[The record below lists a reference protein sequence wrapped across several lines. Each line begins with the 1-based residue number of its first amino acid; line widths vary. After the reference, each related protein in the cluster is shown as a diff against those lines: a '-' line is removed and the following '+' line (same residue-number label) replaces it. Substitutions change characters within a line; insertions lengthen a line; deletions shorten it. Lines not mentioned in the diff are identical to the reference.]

1 MFHHQPLGWW
11 QLNIE
16 EAKYF
21 ALFQI
26 SKCIALNMLLSLL
39 RQFRFS
45 SSCSTGVVCSYV
57 FLGSAPPS
65 TFYMF
70 WPDEDTGNEW
80 PYNVIVSYSKE
91 E

>member
-1 MFHHQPLGWW
+1 
-11 QLNIE
+11 
-16 EAKYF
+16 
-21 ALFQI
+21 
-26 SKCIALNMLLSLL
+26 MLLSLL

-57 FLGSAPPS
+57 FLASAPPS

-70 WPDEDTGNEW
+70 WPDEDTDHQW
-80 PYNVIVSYSKE
+80 PYNLIVSYSKE